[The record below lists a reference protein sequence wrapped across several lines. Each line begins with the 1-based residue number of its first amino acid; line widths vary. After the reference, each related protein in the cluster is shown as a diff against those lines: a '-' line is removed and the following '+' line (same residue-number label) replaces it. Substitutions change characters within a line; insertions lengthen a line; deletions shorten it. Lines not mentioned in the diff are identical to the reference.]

1 MKVQLTELELIKQKL
16 LLLYDFCVTNNI
28 NMNVDNKYIVSAS
41 YVKLDN
47 LFVDHLSVT
56 SRGFLCTVNDVE
68 LLYEDGSWRITR

>member
-1 MKVQLTELELIKQKL
+1 MSLAELELIKQKL

-28 NMNVDNKYIVSAS
+28 NMNVDKKCIVSAS

-56 SRGFLCTVNDVE
+56 SRGFRCTINDVE
-68 LLYEDGSWRITR
+68 LLYEDGVWKQC